1 MNEHLITTDIEGHK
15 ILRIFE
21 QFLIDENLPK
31 YKDRIKVEGNP
42 ITGATQQ
49 AMVNWGTVGVISNV
63 NSSTTA
69 AWGNMITIGQNVSP
83 PREFHPFAFLTPLR
97 HWICKGLDKSK
108 EKYAD
113 FKAESPL
120 RIFEAIIGGGKQ
132 LQNLTARLGDYQKSI
147 EYARS
152 MGQVA
157 LAEKLETDLPIIQLE
172 AILVSAGQVQYID
185 EKQLI
190 DFILACQR
198 GLKLDWVKNFTRLIP
213 PEIQVKKLRFDELRT
228 FDNYVVLHYDPAN
241 KSSAL
246 TKKDIEKKKD
256 PILFGVLKGSRKLYH
271 VGSWKDEFCDLTF
284 SDLIAKYGKDVL
296 TLK

>member
-21 QFLIDENLPK
+21 TFEINENLPK

-42 ITGATQQ
+42 ITGATIQ
-49 AMVNWGTVGVISNV
+49 GVTINGLFAT
-63 NSSTTA
+63 STTA
-69 AWGNMITIGQNVSP
+69 GWGNNIIVGQTYEGL
-83 PREFHPFAFLTPLR
+83 REFHPFAFLAPLR
-97 HWICKGLDKSK
+97 RWICKGLDKGK

-113 FKAESPL
+113 FKAESPVK
-120 RIFEAIIGGGKQ
+120 IFEAIIGGGKK

-152 MGQVA
+152 MGQTA
-157 LAEKLETDLPIIQLE
+157 LAEKLEANLPIIQLE
-172 AILVSAGQVQYID
+172 AILTSVGPTNYI
-185 EKQLI
+185 EESQLI
-190 DFILACQR
+190 DFALACQR

-213 PEIQVKKLRFDELRT
+213 PELQVKKLRFDELRT
-228 FDNYVVLHYDPAN
+228 FDNYLVLHYDPAN

-246 TKKDIEKKKD
+246 TKKEIEKKKD
-256 PILFGVLKGSRKLYH
+256 PILFGVLKGSRRLYH